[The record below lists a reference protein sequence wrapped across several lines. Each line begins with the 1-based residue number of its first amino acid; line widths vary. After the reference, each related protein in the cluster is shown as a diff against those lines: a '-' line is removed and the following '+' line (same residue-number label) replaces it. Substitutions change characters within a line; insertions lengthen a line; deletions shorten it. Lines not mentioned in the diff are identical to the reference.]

1 MEALAIVLVAAV
13 AAIIFVVT
21 WFGVRQG
28 GGQNPIL
35 SRAQLEEYRAALREK
50 AIRADR
56 EQWDSEMVQ
65 RLADQLAEVE
75 ARLESMEKRAA

>member
-13 AAIIFVVT
+13 AAIVFVVT
-21 WFGVRQG
+21 WVGVRQG
-28 GGQNPIL
+28 GVQNPIL

-50 AIRADR
+50 TIRAER

-65 RLADQLAEVE
+65 RLVDQLAEVE
-75 ARLESMEKRAA
+75 ARLERMEQRAA